1 MEVVKMEVDKTETKK
16 KCAKE
21 LANVHN
27 NLISR
32 RFLTM
37 LSNREEATG
46 KPLTDEEIEDLK
58 VRFDAEIY
66 RELLMTR
73 AGK

>member
-1 MEVVKMEVDKTETKK
+1 MEVIKMELNNAETKE
-16 KCAKE
+16 KCANE
-21 LANVHN
+21 LARTHN

-46 KPLTDEEIEDLK
+46 KSLSDMEIEDLK

-66 RELLMTR
+66 RELLMKG
-73 AGK
+73 GK

>member
-1 MEVVKMEVDKTETKK
+1 MEVVKMEIDNTDTKER
-16 KCAKE
+16 CAQE
-21 LANVHN
+21 LAHVHN

-46 KPLTDEEIEDLK
+46 KPLNDAEIEDLK
-58 VRFDAEIY
+58 IQFNKEIY
-66 RELLMTR
+66 RELI
-73 AGK
+73 GKGGK